1 MTAHEGFT
9 NRVADDAFLFRTG
22 ALPAEGG
29 DAYARHVD
37 ACGICAVEIGRVDR
51 VFAGLGSL
59 FEAEPGRALRGRL
72 LERFASET
80 AARSAM
86 SRTVVARSDEIP
98 WEESGIPGVRIKRL
112 FVDQKRRRMAA
123 LLLMDRGVTFP
134 PHAHGDDEEFILI
147 EGDLRIDDET
157 VMKAGDYQRAN
168 AGSQHG
174 PQTTENGCLLFL
186 LSSVEDV
193 PEETS

>member
-1 MTAHEGFT
+1 MTAHEGYT

-22 ALPAEGG
+22 ALPAESA

-37 ACGICAVEIGRVDR
+37 ACGFCAGEVGRVDR
-51 VFAGLGSL
+51 VFAELGSL

-80 AARSAM
+80 AARIAV

-112 FVDQKRRRMAA
+112 FVDPKRRRMAA

-134 PHAHGDDEEFILI
+134 PHAHADDEEFILL
-147 EGDLRIDDET
+147 EGDLRIDETT
-157 VMKAGDYQRAN
+157 VMRPGDYQRAS
-168 AGSQHG
+168 AGSRHD

-186 LSSVEDV
+186 LSSTDDV
-193 PEETS
+193 SERGS